1 MVDYKLTHT
10 KPKRFKRPA
19 FNVWA
24 DSVFIKKGEICIYF
38 NSAEVYHYATLSID
52 ELQTFER
59 TLKILAKLYERCT
72 NEDQKTIQSHIWEI
86 TGRLFRM
93 GVINVQVSNL

>member
-1 MVDYKLTHT
+1 MVKYKLSHT
-10 KPKRFKRPA
+10 RPKQFKRAA
-19 FNVWA
+19 FSVWA
-24 DSVFIKKGEICIYF
+24 DQVFIKKGEICIYF
-38 NSAEVYHYATLSID
+38 NLAEVYHYATLRID

-93 GVINVQVSNL
+93 KLIGGS